1 MLAHRCMMIVT
12 KDRYEV
18 PYPVSRL
25 NQYGLNELFVYALTR
40 RRAIDAS
47 TSTARTTTSATPSP
61 VV

>member
-1 MLAHRCMMIVT
+1 MLAHRCMMMVT

-25 NQYGLNELFVYALTR
+25 NQYGLHELFAYALTKR
-40 RRAIDAS
+40 KAIDAS
-47 TSTARTTTSATPSP
+47 APTPKQSTPATP

>member
-1 MLAHRCMMIVT
+1 MLAHRCMMMVT

-47 TSTARTTTSATPSP
+47 AHTPKQSTNHTGP

>member
-1 MLAHRCMMIVT
+1 MLAHRCMMMVT

-25 NQYGLNELFVYALTR
+25 NELFVYALTR
-40 RRAIDAS
+40 RKAIDAS
-47 TSTARTTTSATPSP
+47 ALTPKQTTNHTTP